1 MKKQIFIIGVFFTLS
16 LAVFAQQL
24 THESEVI
31 NVEVPVRVV
40 KGGKFVDNL
49 TLDDFELYEDGK
61 LQKIEAVYLIRKTE
75 IERKE
80 EKTKFIPETSR
91 NFFIFF
97 EVTEYTLELRD
108 TISYFVKDVLAPGDN
123 LVVVTPVKT
132 YQMKSQTLELL
143 SRERIV
149 EQLTKILRKD
159 AVLGNSEYRNLFK
172 DLTNLIRELSSEM
185 EAQSLLS
192 PEEFG
197 ELTFENKLSLYRD
210 LLERFDD
217 MKNVDQ
223 KKLLD
228 FAEFLKD
235 KEGQKYVFLLY
246 QREFIPQMEQRLLH
260 QYIGINL
267 DKQDVL
273 FTLSELF
280 DYYRRDIYID
290 VDLVKQA
297 FADSS
302 ISIHFLF
309 FTKPRQYIPG
319 VYMAEH
325 SEGVYSAFKQM
336 AEATGGFTGSSADP
350 VHLFHKAVEASENY
364 YLIYYAP
371 IDYKRDGKFKNIKI
385 KVKNKNYRISHRAG
399 YFAN

>member
-49 TLDDFELYEDGK
+49 TLDDFELHEDGK